1 MEKTYWIYN
10 KYSIISALSNPNR
23 KILEFVVEEKRKS
36 FYESILEKEKLFR

>member
-23 KILEFVVEEKRKS
+23 KILEFVVEEKENLFMKA
-36 FYESILEKEKLFR
+36 FLKKKKLFR